1 MARINWTEITD
12 EAQWRAALH
21 TSNHQTVVVFK
32 HSTRC
37 PVSAMALRMFE
48 RDWSLDEAQVKPFFL
63 DLIAFRQVS
72 NLIAHQ
78 TRIAHESPQLIVLR
92 NEQAI
97 YSASHQDISAQHLKS
112 IVE

>member
-12 EAQWRAALH
+12 EAQWTQALAL
-21 TSNHQTVVVFK
+21 SEHQAVAVFK

-48 RDWSLDEAQVKPFFL
+48 RDWNLDEAQVKPFFL
-63 DLIAFRQVS
+63 NLIAHRNIS
-72 NLIAHQ
+72 NLIAEQ
-78 TRIAHESPQLIVLR
+78 TRVEHESPQLIVLKGGK
-92 NEQAI
+92 AI
-97 YSASHQDISAQHLKS
+97 FNASHQDISAGYLKS